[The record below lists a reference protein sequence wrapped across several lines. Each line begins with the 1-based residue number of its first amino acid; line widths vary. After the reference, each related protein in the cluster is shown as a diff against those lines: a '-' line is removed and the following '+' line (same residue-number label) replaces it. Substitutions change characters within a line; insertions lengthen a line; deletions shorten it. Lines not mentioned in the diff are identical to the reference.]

1 MKIKKISIFIFIFF
15 VAYTVFSQGN
25 FRIINQYKESV
36 SMPFSLVNNLVVI
49 KANINGKELTFLLDT
64 GIEKTILFNLK
75 FSDSLKLNSV
85 KEIQLRG
92 LGDGKPINALISDNN
107 LFHINGIIDPHHRVY
122 IIVDNLFDLSAKM
135 GMDIHGIIGG
145 DLFKDFVV
153 KVNYSSKRITFYNQ
167 DTFNYKNCKKCESF
181 PLDFYNQKPF
191 IDVFVENHLGDLFKV
206 KLLIDSGGGD
216 ALWLFD
222 KSHPKIIIS
231 DKYFEDYLGKGLNGN
246 IYGKRSK
253 IKKLKIGSFV
263 FENAA
268 VAYPDSISIEVAQ
281 KNKERNG
288 SLGAEILKR
297 FHVIYDYPNR
307 KITLKKNNKY
317 YRSPFMYNK
326 SGIELVHGGE
336 MLIKEKR
343 SNSNYIDSDGGNNR
357 NSSIY
362 QIVYSFGLAYKPS
375 YQISFIRK
383 GSPANL
389 AGLLVGDIILEVN
402 GVPAYQKEMSD
413 IVQIFSQ
420 KENKRV
426 KLLVDRD
433 GNHLRYSFYL
443 KSMF

>member
-1 MKIKKISIFIFIFF
+1 MKIKKINIFIFIFF
-15 VAYTVFSQGN
+15 VASTVFSQGN

-36 SMPFSLVNNLVVI
+36 SMPFELVNNLVVI
-49 KANINGKELTFLLDT
+49 KAMINSKELTFLLDT

-92 LGDGKPINALISDNN
+92 LGDGEPINALISNNN
-107 LFHINGIIDPHHRVY
+107 LLRINGIIDPHHRVY

-153 KVNYSSKRITFYNQ
+153 KVNYASKRITFYNQ
-167 DTFNYKNCKKCESF
+167 DTFDYKKCKKCESF

-191 IDVFVENHLGDLFKV
+191 IDVFVENHLGDMFKV

-253 IKKLKIGSFV
+253 ISKLKIGSFV

-268 VAYPDSISIEVAQ
+268 VAYPDSISIEAAQ

-288 SLGAEILKR
+288 SLGAEILRR
-297 FHVIYDYPNR
+297 FHVIYDYGNR
-307 KITLKKNNKY
+307 KITLKKNNKF
-317 YRSPFMYNK
+317 YRYPFMYNK
-326 SGIELVHGGE
+326 SGIELVYGGD

-389 AGLLVGDIILEVN
+389 AGLLVGDIILEIN
-402 GVPAYQKEMSD
+402 GTPTYQKEMSD
-413 IVQIFSQ
+413 IVQMFSQ
-420 KENKRV
+420 KENKRI